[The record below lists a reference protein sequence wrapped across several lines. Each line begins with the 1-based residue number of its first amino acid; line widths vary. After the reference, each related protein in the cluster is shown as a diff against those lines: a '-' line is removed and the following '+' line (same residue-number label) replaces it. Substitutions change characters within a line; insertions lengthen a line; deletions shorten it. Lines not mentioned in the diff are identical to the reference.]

1 MPNAKKYAERVNQGT
16 MPGGGMFETWRAF
29 GQELVSGEAV
39 VDSVITGYQ
48 LGFAQA
54 DFHHFGLW
62 IKADSVTT
70 APTLTVQVLQSFDDH
85 QENYAAT
92 DPGVWVTHNLA
103 EVHKLEIPPMR
114 FMRIRLIGQTGNP
127 SDTFVDAYLF
137 MQRG

>member
-29 GQELVSGEAV
+29 GQELVNGEAV
-39 VDSVITGYQ
+39 VDSVITAYQ

-70 APTLTVQVLQSFDDH
+70 SPELLVHVLQSFDDS
-85 QENYAAT
+85 QENYAVYDT
-92 DPGVWVTHNLA
+92 GEWVMDNIQRVFRLP
-103 EVHKLEIPPMR
+103 ISPMR
-114 FMRIRLIGQTGNP
+114 FMRIRLIGQPGNP

-137 MQRG
+137 MQRA